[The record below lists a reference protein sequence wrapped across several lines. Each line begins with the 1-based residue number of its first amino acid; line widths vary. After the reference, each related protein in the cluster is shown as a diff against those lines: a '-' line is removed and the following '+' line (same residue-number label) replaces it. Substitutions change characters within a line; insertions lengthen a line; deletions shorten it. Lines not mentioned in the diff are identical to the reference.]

1 MQAGKRELA
10 AGLDENGGGDGG
22 LTAAEMRSV
31 LEGAWAHTE

>member
-10 AGLDENGGGDGG
+10 AGLDEEGGGDGG

-31 LEGAWAHTE
+31 LAGD